1 MLTTFVGAYLTKKR
15 EASIRSRRALFLTSR
30 TGELKGNWQ
39 VSAGRLRR
47 GFAVFTV
54 QLRTIRISL
63 SAGIVAALLSLG
75 AGSSAIAAEAQAAIM
90 GPSGLPLPRFVSL
103 KSNRINLRVGP
114 GRDYAVQWL
123 YVKPGLP
130 VEIIQ
135 EYDNWRRIRDADGTE
150 GWVLQTL
157 LTGKRS
163 AVAAPWGKDG
173 RGSPIPLYS
182 EAEETAVLNARLEP
196 GVIGKIEACDGNW
209 CRFEAKG
216 HDGFVRQTDIW
227 GAYPGEQFDD

>member
-1 MLTTFVGAYLTKKR
+1 MSRVKSYL
-15 EASIRSRRALFLTSR
+15 RAGL
-30 TGELKGNWQ
+30 
-39 VSAGRLRR
+39 
-47 GFAVFTV
+47 
-54 QLRTIRISL
+54 
-63 SAGIVAALLSLG
+63 AALLAAAVLLP
-75 AGSSAIAAEAQAAIM
+75 AITEDAAAAEAQAATM

-114 GRDYAVQWL
+114 GRDYAVSWL

-135 EYDNWRRIRDADGTE
+135 EFDNWRRIRDQDGTE

-163 AVAAPWGKDG
+163 AVAAPWAKQDG
-173 RGSPIPLYS
+173 QPVSMFDKADDVS
-182 EAEETAVLNARLEP
+182 AVVARLEP
-196 GVIGKIEACDGNW
+196 GVLGKIEACDGQW
-209 CRFEAKG
+209 CRMEAGG

-227 GAYPGEQFDD
+227 GAYPGEAFDN

>member
-1 MLTTFVGAYLTKKR
+1 MFK
-15 EASIRSRRALFLTSR
+15 
-30 TGELKGNWQ
+30 
-39 VSAGRLRR
+39 
-47 GFAVFTV
+47 V
-54 QLRTIRISL
+54 QLRSICSII
-63 SAGIVAALLSLG
+63 GAALTVGLLALG
-75 AGSSAIAAEAQAAIM
+75 AGSPAAAGEAQAAVM

-173 RGSPIPLYS
+173 RGETVPLYAR
-182 EAEETAVLNARLEP
+182 AEDGSSVNARLEP

-209 CRFEAKG
+209 CRFETSG